1 MQNLENK
8 EGDKNETIEFDCEES
23 PSLKRHTKIESIRVK

>member
-1 MQNLENK
+1 MNNLEKK

-23 PSLKRHTKIESIRVK
+23 PSLK